1 MSDIS
6 RDLLALMKRLD
17 AKVDQLLAE
26 LQEARAEHARDVA
39 ELRARLEQ
47 VNGQVRDKPRR

>member
-6 RDLLALMKRLD
+6 RDLLALMKRID

-26 LQEARAEHARDVA
+26 LQQARAEHARDIA
-39 ELRARLEQ
+39 ELRTRLEQ
-47 VNGQVRDKPRR
+47 VNGLARDKPRG